1 MKIKV
6 CGLREISNIRSVSEL
21 DVDYLGFIFYA
32 SSPRC
37 VPNADEYLSE
47 CIHGMTKPT
56 IGVFVNASLE
66 DILATASR
74 YNLKIIQLH
83 GNESPVLCQSLHS
96 RGYKIIKAF
105 SISDVDDLQQT
116 ATYESSVDYF
126 LFDTK
131 TAGYGGS
138 GVSFDWSIL
147 SSYNGEI
154 PFFLSGGLGMES
166 LPALSKFSHDRL
178 AGIDLNS
185 RFEHTPG
192 RKDIQKLRD
201 FIEAFHRGTNQN

>member
-6 CGLREISNIRSVSEL
+6 CGLREIINIRSVSKL

-32 SSPRC
+32 KSPRC
-37 VPNADEYLSE
+37 VPNADESLSE
-47 CIHGMTKPT
+47 CIRGIAKPT
-56 IGVFVNASLE
+56 VGVFVNASQE

-105 SISDVDDLQQT
+105 SIANVDDLQQT
-116 ATYESSVDYF
+116 TSYESSVDFF

-138 GVSFDWSIL
+138 GLNFDWSIL
-147 SSYNGEI
+147 SSYTGKI

-166 LPALSKFSHDRL
+166 LPALSKFSHNRL
-178 AGIDLNS
+178 MGIDLNS
-185 RFEHTPG
+185 KFEHTPG
-192 RKDIQKLRD
+192 LKDIQKLRE
-201 FIEAFHRGTNQN
+201 FIEISSRN